1 VGVLT
6 RVWERIRRRRRT
18 ASSVELL
25 QRAERYRREGRF
37 EDGAAL
43 AREVLGREPKNALA
57 LLLRGYLHAALRDSV
72 AARAAFRAVL
82 ALDPEHPRA
91 MLALARIAFEDGE
104 VGPAKQLLE
113 KALRIYPDFPE
124 ALALLD
130 ATRAVAGEPMLAED
144 SAASGTLMARLGQI
158 PRPEGTR
165 ECLLFT
171 TDGGLLLAHPATVT
185 RAALA
190 VHLARVATLGSATLA
205 RAGLGPLRRASV
217 SANPGT
223 TFIAVEGRHVL
234 ALTLPP
240 ETTVAAGQTQT
251 AELWKQLAA
260 EVGA

>member
-6 RVWERIRRRRRT
+6 RVWERIRRPRR
-18 ASSVELL
+18 AVSSVELL
-25 QRAERYRREGRF
+25 QRAERCRREGRF

-43 AREVLGREPKNALA
+43 VREVVAREPKNPLA
-57 LLLRGYLHAALRDSV
+57 LLLGGYLHAALRNSA

-91 MLALARIAFEDGE
+91 MLGLARIAFENGE
-104 VGPAKQLLE
+104 PGPARELLE

-130 ATRAVAGEPMLAED
+130 VARAVAGEAAPASD
-144 SAASGTLMARLGQI
+144 AAASGTVMARLAQVA
-158 PRPEGTR
+158 RPEGTR
-165 ECLLFT
+165 ECLLLT
-171 TDGGLLLAHPATVT
+171 TDGGLLLAHPATAT
-185 RAALA
+185 RDALA
-190 VHLARVATLGSATLA
+190 AHLARVASLGSATLA

-223 TFIAVEGRHVL
+223 TFIAVEGGHVL

-240 ETTVAAGQTQT
+240 EATVAAGQSQT
-251 AELWKQLAA
+251 AELWKRLAT

>member
-6 RVWERIRRRRRT
+6 RVWQRIRRRRRP

-43 AREVLGREPKNALA
+43 ARDVLGREPKNALA
-57 LLLRGYLHAALRDSV
+57 LLLGGYLHAALRDSR

-104 VGPAKQLLE
+104 VGPATQLLE

-130 ATRAVAGEPMLAED
+130 ATRAVAGEPAPVVD

-165 ECLLFT
+165 ECLLLT
-171 TDGGLLLAHPATVT
+171 TDGVLLLAHPATAT
-185 RAALA
+185 RNALA
-190 VHLARVATLGSATLA
+190 VHLARVASLGSATLA
-205 RAGLGPLRRASV
+205 RAGLGALRRASV

-223 TFIAVEGRHVL
+223 TFIAIEGRHVL

-240 ETTVAAGQTQT
+240 ETTVAAGQSQA
-251 AELWKQLAA
+251 AELWTRLAA
-260 EVGA
+260 EVRA